1 MITVKEL
8 FDGAVEC
15 DLKLVA
21 HTIFWALSENVISLE
36 DNADKLQEITLNKQ
50 AIQRIA
56 DQNILGIERI
66 KLFVVQTNNPNL
78 FAFYFAED
86 VLSASGL
93 HLNLFGEQGTK
104 ISQGSRLMPNSMYFA
119 TPNVSMNFY
128 EYRKKFVQYPAYLG
142 HAVAGENVCYQ
153 LSRNE
158 AAG

>member
-8 FDGAVEC
+8 FDGAVEY
-15 DLKLVA
+15 DMKFVA
-21 HTIFWALSENVISLE
+21 HAIFWALSEKIIGLE
-36 DNADKLQEITLNKQ
+36 DDANKLQEIVLNQ
-50 AIQRIA
+50 EAIQKLT

-66 KLFVVQTNNPNL
+66 KLFVITTNNPSL

-86 VLSASGL
+86 ILAASGL
-93 HLNLFGEQGTK
+93 HQNLFGEQGTK
-104 ISQGSRLMPNSMYFA
+104 ITKSTRLMSKYMHFA
-119 TPNVSMNFY
+119 TPNLSTNFF
-128 EYRKKFVQYPAYLG
+128 EYRKRFVQYPAYIG